1 MGRGISVVGLE
12 RRMVVVPEDF
22 LAAIGKDCAK
32 LLSRS
37 VCEVEIEDELRVGV
51 GEGIGLEG

>member
-1 MGRGISVVGLE
+1 MVGLE